1 MLGRTQVVFR
11 AALLCFFASLLLS
24 VSPALF
30 AQGARMNP
38 SGAGEEADRDNPA
51 AREAWWARG
60 RTAPKGKSAAD
71 LRWKAYQQKI
81 QMRAAAMA
89 AARKAG
95 ASAASAAAAL
105 SAGWTALGPA
115 PLVSNPGSGQDYG
128 FVSGRATSVLVD
140 PADPSGNTVYLGGA
154 YGGLWRSTNGL
165 APTPSSVTWSPMID
179 TQGTLAVGSIG
190 VQPGNKTGTLSNVV
204 LVGTGET
211 NSSIDSYYGLGI
223 LRTTN
228 GSAAQPTWTLIT
240 QDKNG
245 NPFHGM
251 GFSRIAF
258 STANT
263 NLVAAAGST
272 ASVGLFDGAR
282 SPSVIRG
289 IYFSTDGG
297 ATWLIETSVKDGS
310 TDINPKSNSVTTV
323 VYNAANS
330 TFYAAFRYHG
340 FYSSTDGANWTRLL
354 KQPAPA
360 GSGLNSAATCPTTL
374 VAPITCPINRG
385 EIAVVPGR
393 NGTGQGEMY
402 AWYVDPFTDSDM
414 GVWRSVDGGGT
425 WTNLN
430 DTNITNC
437 GDPSGGC
444 GTAQGSYDLELA
456 AVPNGTSTDL
466 YAGARNI
473 YKCTIT
479 GSVTTSTCSG
489 TGVNSFQNLTH
500 VYGCSGHAT
509 VHPDQHAIDF
519 AFPLPSG
526 KNPLYFV
533 HDGGVDRAL
542 DGFTGLT
549 SANCVSNLF
558 DSLNGTLGS
567 MTEYISFSQDA
578 TSSTVLLG
586 GTQDNGSPAIST
598 TGMQWHSVN
607 GGDGGY
613 NEINPSNPNEWFVT
627 NTGIS
632 IQKCT
637 LGSACLE
644 SNFNGVVTSSTLG
657 GDVGSFYTPYI
668 LDPQNGSE
676 FLVGTCRVWQG
687 STSGT
692 GFTAVSPNLD
702 TGAAGICTGSET
714 NFVRALAAGGPK
726 DANGFSKVVYAGT
739 QGFDALVSVTPSGG
753 NVFASTNASGGV
765 GTWSPVTNGINPL
778 FYNVG
783 AIALDNRDTTGNT
796 AYVGIQGF
804 TGASSGHVFVTT
816 NAGATWTDFS
826 SGLMDAPVNS
836 LVVDSSTP
844 LTSVVYVG
852 TDVGVFSSPA
862 GGSPTWTEVGPAPAP
877 SATGY
882 IPNAPVTKLR
892 LFNFGGSKKLRAST
906 YGRGIW
912 EFVLAVAAPDYTIT
926 VPTST
931 LTAYPGQTA
940 PFAGTLTAIS
950 TYNSP
955 VNLSCTGAT
964 KPTTC
969 AAVTTPVTPTAG
981 GAAFT
986 INASNATTG
995 DFTAFNVHA
1004 VGTDGVTTTHDATA
1018 TLHVVDFTLGTLS
1031 PTSVTANVPNSA
1043 PPVTI
1048 PITGSSNFSDTIQ
1061 FSCMNAPAN
1070 VTCNFSPN
1078 PAPVGATSTTLTVG
1092 TATGAVPVSNFG
1104 LIISANAVTHAA
1116 PVAKTKTL
1124 TLIVTANKDYT
1135 IAISNSA
1142 VTTTVLGSGTF
1153 NGTLTSVNSYT
1164 GNVTLTCG
1172 AGAPATCTPPAAGI
1186 PLTAGGSAPFTV
1198 TASNATVNNF
1208 NFIIRGTDSTLLPA
1222 HDAPVTLN
1230 VGPDFDFNSATATQ
1244 TVTAGSTATYTLNFN
1259 PDPVGSNFANAVTYT
1274 CSATGFPNLSNCTF
1288 SPTSIAAGAGPT
1300 PVTLSIQT
1308 TAPIASLNPPAGP
1321 WKPSGPL
1328 FAFWLSL
1335 PAMGIVAM
1343 GAGSRTKK
1351 RWLAI
1356 LGGGLLVLMMLG
1368 ALSACGGG
1376 GGGHQSQPGTTLGTY
1391 TVTVSATS
1399 GTLTHTRTVMLT
1411 VQ

>member
-89 AARKAG
+89 AAQRAG
-95 ASAASAAAAL
+95 ASAANTAAPL

-179 TQGTLAVGSIG
+179 AQGTLAVGSIA
-190 VQPGNKTGTLSNVV
+190 VQPGNKAGTLSNVV

-211 NSSIDSYYGLGI
+211 NSSLDSYYGLGI

-228 GSAAQPTWTLIT
+228 GSAAQPTWKLIN
-240 QDKNG
+240 QDKNNNLFFG
-245 NPFHGM
+245 I

-258 STANT
+258 SAANS
-263 NLVAAAGST
+263 NLVVAATST
-272 ASVGLFDGAR
+272 ATAGLLDGAR
-282 SPSVIRG
+282 SPNVIRG
-289 IYFSTDGG
+289 IFYSTDAG
-297 ATWLIETSVKDGS
+297 ATWTLEASVKDGS
-310 TDINPKSNSVTTV
+310 TNISPISNSVTTV

-340 FYSSTDGANWTRLL
+340 FYSSTDGANWTRLS
-354 KQPAPA
+354 KQPASA
-360 GSGLNSAATCPTTL
+360 GSGLNSVTTCPTAL
-374 VAPITCPINRG
+374 VNPITCPINRG

-402 AWYVDPFTDSDM
+402 AWYVDPFTDADM
-414 GVWRSVDGGGT
+414 GVWRTTDGGTT

-437 GDPSGGC
+437 GDPFGGC

-479 GSVTTSTCSG
+479 GAVTTSTCSG

-500 VYGCSGHAT
+500 VYGCNGHAT

-519 AFPLPSG
+519 AFPLPPGG

-542 DGFTGLT
+542 DGFTGLN
-549 SANCVSNLF
+549 SANCVSNQF
-558 DSLNGTLGS
+558 DSLSGTLGS
-567 MTEYISFSQDA
+567 MTEFVSFSQDPA
-578 TSSTVLLG
+578 NPTTLLG
-586 GTQDNGSPAIST
+586 GTQDNGSPGTST
-598 TGMQWHSVN
+598 AGSSAQWHSVN

-613 NEINPSNPNEWFVT
+613 NEINPSNSSEWFVT

-644 SNFNGVVTSSTLG
+644 SNFSGIVSSSTLG

-668 LDPQNGSE
+668 LDPQNGAE
-676 FLVGTCRVWQG
+676 LLVGTCRVWQG
-687 STSGT
+687 NTSGSA
-692 GFTAVSPNLD
+692 FTAISPNLD
-702 TGAAGICTGSET
+702 TRAAGICAGTET
-714 NFVRALAAGGPK
+714 NFVRSLAAGGPR
-726 DANGFSKVVYAGT
+726 DANGFSKVVYAGS
-739 QGFDALVSVTPSGG
+739 QGFDALAGGPVGG
-753 NVFASTNASGGV
+753 NVFVSTNASGGV
-765 GTWSPVTNGINPL
+765 GTWSPVTNGINPNS
-778 FYNVG
+778 YNIA
-783 AIALDNRDTTGNT
+783 AIAIDGHDPTGNT

-804 TGASSGHVFVTT
+804 IGFGSAGHVWVTT
-816 NAGATWTDFS
+816 NAGAAWTDFS
-826 SGLMDAPVNS
+826 AGLPDSPVNS
-836 LVVDSSTP
+836 LVVDSTVAPSM
-844 LTSVVYVG
+844 VYAG
-852 TDVGVFSSPA
+852 TDAGVFSTTA
-862 GGSPTWTEVGPAPAP
+862 GPTPGWIEVGPTPTP
-877 SATGY
+877 GVIGY
-882 IPNAPVTKLR
+882 LPDAPVTRLR
-892 LFNFGGSKKLRAST
+892 LFPSSGRATRLRAST
-906 YGRGIW
+906 YGRGVW
-912 EFVLAVAAPDYTIT
+912 EFPLTPDYVVDVAPTELTTYPNTRAIFVGRTNAIGGFANPVTWSCSGTPPGTCVASGPPIPPPVGGSVSVVTQNNAAADFGFTLHSTDGTIIHDTPLILHVIDFTPGTPNPSSVTINVPSSSAPIT
-926 VPTST
+926 VPI
-931 LTAYPGQTA
+931 A
-940 PFAGTLTAIS
+940 
-950 TYNSP
+950 
-955 VNLSCTGAT
+955 
-964 KPTTC
+964 
-969 AAVTTPVTPTAG
+969 
-981 GAAFT
+981 
-986 INASNATTG
+986 
-995 DFTAFNVHA
+995 H
-1004 VGTDGVTTTHDATA
+1004 
-1018 TLHVVDFTLGTLS
+1018 
-1031 PTSVTANVPNSA
+1031 
-1043 PPVTI
+1043 
-1048 PITGSSNFSDTIQ
+1048 SSNFADTIQ
-1061 FSCMNAPAN
+1061 FICTNAPAN

-1078 PAPVGATSTTLTVG
+1078 PSPVGANSTALTV
-1092 TATGAVPVSNFG
+1092 TAASGATAQTLG
-1104 LIISANAVTHAA
+1104 LVVSANAVTNPA
-1116 PVAKTKTL
+1116 PAPKTTTL
-1124 TLIVTANKDYT
+1124 NLTITPLPDYT
-1135 IAISNSA
+1135 LAISNSA

-1164 GNVTLTCG
+1164 GTVTLTCG
-1172 AGAPATCTPPAAGI
+1172 AGAPATCTKPAPI
-1186 PLTAGGSAPFTV
+1186 VLTAGASQNFTV
-1198 TASNATVNNF
+1198 VASSATVNTFSF
-1208 NFIIRGTDSTLLPA
+1208 NIHGTDGTIA
-1222 HDAPVTLN
+1222 HDASVTLN
-1230 VGPDFDFNSATATQ
+1230 VGPDFDFNNTTASQ
-1244 TVTAGSTATYTLNFN
+1244 TVTAGGTATYTLNFN
-1259 PDPVGSNFANAVTYT
+1259 PDPASRKFASTINYT

-1288 SPTSIAAGAGPT
+1288 SPTSIAAGAGAT
-1300 PVTLSIQT
+1300 PVTLSIRT
-1308 TAPIASLNPPAGP
+1308 TAPIATLNPPAAP

-1351 RWLAI
+1351 RWLAM

-1376 GGGHQSQPGTTLGTY
+1376 GGGHQSQPGTTPGTY

-1399 GTLTHTRTVMLT
+1399 GTLTHTQTVMLT